1 MFTPG
6 SWQELYIVKTVR
18 QGVYLA
24 ETPDGGKT
32 AEARVLLPHAQV
44 PEGAKEGNAL
54 RVFLYFDSEDR
65 LIATVHEPALTLGK
79 VARLTVAGTSAVGA
93 FLDWGLEKDLF
104 LPFAEQTRRV
114 RTGDTVL
121 AALYADKSGRL
132 CATMNVYPY
141 LETFSPY
148 HKGQTVEGEIY
159 AVLPNFGAYV
169 AVDDRYSAMIPKQEV
184 TAAHSVGTHVKL
196 RVAAVTEDGKLTLAA
211 RELAYKA
218 MDSDAISIYNKID
231 DDFDGELPFDDSAS
245 PERIREVFGISKAA
259 FKRAVGKLYRERKI
273 ELKDGRIRNL

>member
-6 SWQELYIVKTVR
+6 KWQELYIVKSVK

-24 ETPDGGKT
+24 EKPDGGKK
-32 AEARVLLPHAQV
+32 AEERVLLPHAQV
-44 PEGAKEGNAL
+44 PENAKEGDAL

-65 LIATVHEPALTLGK
+65 LIATVHEPKLTLGE
-79 VARLTVAGTSAVGA
+79 VARLTVAGTSSVGA

-114 RTGDTVL
+114 RTGDEVL
-121 AALYADKSGRL
+121 AALYEDKSGRL

-141 LETFSPY
+141 LKARSPY

-169 AVDDRYSAMIPKQEV
+169 AVDDRYSAMIPKQEM
-184 TAAHSVGTHVKL
+184 TERHTVGTRVRL
-196 RVAAVTEDGKLTLAA
+196 RVASLTEEGKLTLAA

-231 DDFDGELPFDDSAS
+231 DDFEGELPFDDSAS
-245 PERIREVFGISKAA
+245 PEQIREVFGISKAA

-273 ELKDGRIRNL
+273 ALEDGRIRNL